1 MTDYFTVSSLC
12 VSTAHSVYG
21 SKVINLTTFI
31 LAVLRELIAAG
42 ELKGTLH
49 GRLENATFI
58 PDVYSVMQKKWVN
71 SFFTSNDYLGRI
83 RSK

>member
-1 MTDYFTVSSLC
+1 M
-12 VSTAHSVYG
+12 
-21 SKVINLTTFI
+21 
-31 LAVLRELIAAG
+31 VLRELIAAG

-71 SFFTSNDYLGRI
+71 SFFASNDYLGRI